1 MSSYWLEVFF
11 LTDQLWDIFMG
22 IIGGN
27 LNVLWVLG
35 NIRKFLLIFLSVL
48 MALYPCKV
56 DVILKKIHI

>member
-1 MSSYWLEVFF
+1 
-11 LTDQLWDIFMG
+11 MG

-48 MALYPCKV
+48 MALYLCKV